1 MCVKLVINTN
11 YNNPLCHLSIN
22 VIYTMGQRYE
32 IKMQTLYMNSLVA
45 GEKPAAMQHGGR
57 NAAKSLIHTALPLC
71 TCACVFLFWST
82 LIGVFADNHCVPT
95 AVRTVR

>member
-1 MCVKLVINTN
+1 
-11 YNNPLCHLSIN
+11 
-22 VIYTMGQRYE
+22 
-32 IKMQTLYMNSLVA
+32 MNSLVA

-57 NAAKSLIHTALPLC
+57 NAATSLIHTALPLC
-71 TCACVFLFWST
+71 TCVCVFFFWST